1 MAELQ
6 RCAWAESS
14 DKMRLY
20 HDTIWGVAEFD
31 DQRLFQKLILDGFQA
46 GLSWSTVLNKMEHIS
61 EVFDDFNPEIVAN
74 YDVAKIESLLADP
87 GIIRNRSKVESAVH
101 NAQVYLKIQER
112 GQSFSDY
119 LWGFCDHRV
128 IVNRWERD
136 EDVPATTE
144 LSDQISKALR
154 REGFKYV
161 GSTIVY
167 AFMQAVGMVDDHI
180 LSCHCRQSRQIIE

>member
-1 MAELQ
+1 MTELK

-14 DKMRLY
+14 EKMRIY
-20 HDTIWGVAEFD
+20 HDTVWGVAEYD
-31 DQRLFQKLILDGFQA
+31 EQRLFKKMILDGFQA

-61 EVFDDFNPEIVAN
+61 EVFDDFDPEIVAR
-74 YDVAKIESLLADP
+74 YDAAKIESLLADP

-101 NAQVYLKIQER
+101 NAQVYLRIQER

-119 LWGFCDHRV
+119 LWDFCDHQV
-128 IVNRWERD
+128 IVNHWERD
-136 EDVPATTE
+136 EDVPATTA
-144 LSDQISKALR
+144 LSDEISKALR
-154 REGFKYV
+154 GEGFKYV

-180 LSCHCRQSRQIIE
+180 LSCHCRQNRQLIE